1 MANFLSL
8 VFLIQ
13 IFTLKEKEFVN
24 VQQPVSLPLHISGMS
39 NFIGGPNDKKVKKSA
54 TVPTTSKQSPTNKS
68 KTKTHE
74 PNTEQLAQPQ
84 KRHSK
89 NNQSKNAEHHKSNAS
104 SNLTREDQTH
114 SAHQNSPSTHIQ
126 QQTSNTQLVP
136 LHIPFFKWEIN
147 VDTLVRLFIFA

>member
-1 MANFLSL
+1 
-8 VFLIQ
+8 
-13 IFTLKEKEFVN
+13 
-24 VQQPVSLPLHISGMS
+24 MS

-54 TVPTTSKQSPTNKS
+54 TIPTTSKQSPTNKP

-74 PNTEQLAQPQ
+74 SNTEQLAQPQ

-89 NNQSKNAEHHKSNAS
+89 NSQSKNAEHHKSIACT
-104 SNLTREDQTH
+104 NLTKEDQTH

-126 QQTSNTQLVP
+126 QTPNPQLVP